1 MWPAPQTCD
10 LSCPGLADVLRRR
23 LGVGRARP
31 GVSVLY
37 AASQVRQLLVAG
49 CPMEEG
55 GLELGLHVAQLQG
68 TLFPENTGV
77 NPPVE
82 LVGW

>member
-1 MWPAPQTCD
+1 
-10 LSCPGLADVLRRR
+10 
-23 LGVGRARP
+23 
-31 GVSVLY
+31 
-37 AASQVRQLLVAG
+37 
-49 CPMEEG
+49 MEEG

-77 NPPVE
+77 NAPVE

>member
-1 MWPAPQTCD
+1 MWPEPQTCD

-37 AASQVRQLLVAG
+37 AASQVRQLLFAG
-49 CPMEEG
+49 RPKEKV
-55 GLELGLHVAQLQG
+55 GLEQGLHVAQLQG

-77 NPPVE
+77 NVPVE